1 MLRVIAL
8 VVGAA
13 LVTSPSVA
21 MSRSAPAPKSVPS
34 SVLLEYYSRAPG
46 AGRLVVRSSGAAKVV
61 HLRHRART
69 FRLGT
74 GELSR
79 VSGTGTN
86 TAVTAEDNPSAADAT
101 GRPQR
106 GEMPQTTSKPH
117 DATRPHDKTKP

>member
-1 MLRVIAL
+1 MMAGMLRVIAL

-74 GELSR
+74 GELSILR
-79 VSGTGTN
+79 RSLR
-86 TAVTAEDNPSAADAT
+86 TAPEGLVHAADGHT
-101 GRPQR
+101 R
-106 GEMPQTTSKPH
+106 
-117 DATRPHDKTKP
+117 DAVFQLR